1 MMRDMGEYLL
11 IVAGPFLVWFAIEA
25 LEPAWYARWLSRL
38 AERREKENMW
48 GRPQRSKYGNSDADA
63 SSAYWFG
70 GDCGGHGG
78 GGCGGADGGGGH

>member
-1 MMRDMGEYLL
+1 MTRDMVDYLL
-11 IVAGPFLVWFAIEA
+11 IVAGPFLVWFC
-25 LEPAWYARWLSRL
+25 LEVFGPAWYVRWLSRM

-48 GRPQRSKYGNSDADA
+48 GRPPRRTYSDSAADA

-78 GGCGGADGGGGH
+78 DCGGADGGGGH